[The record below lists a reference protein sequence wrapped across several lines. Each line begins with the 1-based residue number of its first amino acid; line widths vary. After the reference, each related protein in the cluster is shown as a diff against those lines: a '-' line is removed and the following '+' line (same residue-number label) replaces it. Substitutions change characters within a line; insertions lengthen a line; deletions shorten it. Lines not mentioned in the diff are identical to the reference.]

1 MAREI
6 KVFMSDLWVDA
17 DYAGSDEESKDLAQL
32 LYTLI
37 TEYNVLTRIGFS
49 KKRRQGRYHIEE
61 IYDIVKGK
69 FPGLC
74 NDKCYEAKGYKNAI
88 KWKHVVRCAMKTL
101 KDQKI
106 IRSTNERGV
115 WYFRGK

>member
-37 TEYNVLTRIGFS
+37 TEYNVLKSIYFS
-49 KKRRQGRYHIEE
+49 EK
-61 IYDIVKGK
+61 
-69 FPGLC
+69 
-74 NDKCYEAKGYKNAI
+74 YERN
-88 KWKHVVRCAMKTL
+88 V
-101 KDQKI
+101 
-106 IRSTNERGV
+106 
-115 WYFRGK
+115 